1 MPFAK
6 DPKQIETIA
15 RKTIADTEAF
25 RDKVRQ
31 GSYSEDELVADVVA
45 KADSVWEGAASAII
59 ESDRTEAEIAAAQD
73 QWRAAWPEEP
83 KPADVRN
90 GWMETA
96 VSVLMGLTTV
106 YWVFLFGFG
115 IFEIYRNWGSNLEL
129 LGKWATWL
137 VIGKYV
143 AGFAPLIVLEGLL
156 KWRVDRLTS
165 AQAIDLKRRTDEW
178 QHAILALQPEF
189 GLADL
194 RARQASE
201 IARIES
207 DLTARITEE
216 IRAAINRRTEPS
228 YATFLD
234 IERPRDFGEV
244 SDPRFIVRTPARE
257 ALDRLIA
264 RLSGGSIGLAG
275 SRGAGKSTLL
285 RSYCGDTR
293 VVTSL
298 RDQNTGN
305 AIKVL
310 GVLVSAPVAYQARE
324 FLLYLFG
331 AACQSALEAEGVV
344 LVEPTLDAGK
354 TPRETARTWLSSPE
368 GQAAPRPLIRYGA
381 MLFLLGLVLSLLIAI
396 TGTGTGT
403 AAVSSEPATGA
414 SDTTRSHA
422 ASPTPASPT
431 PASAT
436 PASPTPASAKPASA
450 TPVSPTPT
458 ASATALPAQAARHP
472 LAAAP
477 APSSSP
483 SPNTSPATPASTP
496 ETATSADFDKFI
508 ARWLAA
514 MKIDPG
520 TLLTWGAGSMILG
533 LVVASI
539 LGQPWALLTRALP
552 FGLGFLL
559 SVLPQVQRALRDE
572 EERLQKEKQQSES
585 QELPERSSLA
595 KIAEDRLKTIKFQQS
610 YTSGWSG
617 TLKLPLGL
625 EAGTNNA
632 VTMAQNQLSLPEI
645 ASSFARFIKAV
656 GFAGYKVVIGID
668 ELDKIA
674 TDELARQ
681 FINDIKSIFGLQN
694 CFYLVSVSEDAM
706 SSFER
711 RGLPIRDEFDSAF
724 DELLYVEHLKF
735 NVAKTLLEQ
744 RVLGRPIPFFA
755 LSYCMSGG
763 LPRDLIR
770 SFRKVLE
777 VDGPS
782 PGQPP
787 SLSSV
792 CNQLVTNDIVAKAL
806 AVRTAAR
813 KIKLPVGIDL
823 LVTAMR
829 QLEDAAGTD
838 DALETQARQLLGP
851 TFFPAPATARTVGEE
866 KDTEAAL
873 NQLRDLAEEIATYIL
888 FVVALRRFFTDKL
901 TQADLVA
908 AIDSGRID
916 KLAQARRYLGV
927 NPAITR
933 SMIDGWKASLSVPP
947 SSALLAQ
954 TPRSPP
960 RKRRPKPKPKA
971 SSDR

>member
-25 RDKVRQ
+25 RDKVSQ
-31 GSYSEDELVADVVA
+31 GSYTEDDLVADVVA
-45 KADSVWEGAASAII
+45 KADSVWEGAASGII
-59 ESDRTEAEIAAAQD
+59 ESDRTEAEIAAAQA
-73 QWRAAWPEEP
+73 QWQAAWPEEP

-90 GWMETA
+90 GRMETA
-96 VSVLMGLTTV
+96 VSVLTGLTTV

-115 IFEIYRNWGSNLEL
+115 IFETYRNWGSNLEL

-143 AGFAPLIVLEGLL
+143 AGVASLTVLVSFFQ
-156 KWRVDRLTS
+156 WRVDRLTS
-165 AQAIDLKRRTDEW
+165 AEATDLKRRTEDWE
-178 QHAILALQPEF
+178 QAKLALQPKF
-189 GLADL
+189 GLPDL
-194 RARQASE
+194 VARQASE

-228 YATFLD
+228 YATILD

-285 RSYCGDTR
+285 RSYCGDSR
-293 VVTSL
+293 IVTSL

-305 AIKVL
+305 GIKVL

-344 LVEPTLDAGK
+344 LVEPTLEAGK
-354 TPRETARTWLSSPE
+354 TPRDTARTWLSSPE

-381 MLFLLGLVLSLLIAI
+381 MLFLLGLVLSLLITI
-396 TGTGTGT
+396 TGTGTDAG
-403 AAVSSEPATGA
+403 SGEPAVVA

-422 ASPTPASPT
+422 ASPTSASPT
-431 PASAT
+431 PASLR
-436 PASPTPASAKPASA
+436 
-450 TPVSPTPT
+450 PT
-458 ASATALPAQAARHP
+458 ASATAHPTQATRHP
-472 LAAAP
+472 LASSP
-477 APSSSP
+477 APPQSP
-483 SPNTSPATPASTP
+483 TTSRATPASTP
-496 ETATSADFDKFI
+496 ETAASADLDKFI

-514 MKIDPG
+514 MNINPG

-539 LGQPWALLTRALP
+539 LGQPWLALLTQSLP
-552 FGLGFLL
+552 FRLGFLL
-559 SVLPQVQRALRDE
+559 RVLPQVQRALRDE
-572 EERLQKEKQQSES
+572 EERLQKQKQQNES
-585 QELPERSSLA
+585 QEPPERSPLA

-617 TLKLPLGL
+617 ALKLPLGL

-645 ASSFARFIKAV
+645 AFSFARFIKAA

-724 DELLYVEHLKF
+724 DELIYVEHLKF

-787 SLSSV
+787 SLSTV

-813 KIKLPVGIDL
+813 KIKLPVEIDL

-829 QLEDAAGTD
+829 QLEDAAGID
-838 DALETQARQLLGP
+838 DALETQARQLLDP
-851 TFFPAPATARTVGEE
+851 TFFPAPASARIVGEE
-866 KDTEAAL
+866 KGAEAAL
-873 NQLRDLAEEIATYIL
+873 NQLRDLAEEIATYI
-888 FVVALRRFFTDKL
+888 FYVVALRRFFTDKL
-901 TQADLVA
+901 SQADLVA

-927 NPAITR
+927 NPAISR

-947 SSALLAQ
+947 SSALLAP
-954 TPRSPP
+954 TPPSPP
-960 RKRRPKPKPKA
+960 RKRCPNPKPKA
-971 SSDR
+971 SSVPATSPDR